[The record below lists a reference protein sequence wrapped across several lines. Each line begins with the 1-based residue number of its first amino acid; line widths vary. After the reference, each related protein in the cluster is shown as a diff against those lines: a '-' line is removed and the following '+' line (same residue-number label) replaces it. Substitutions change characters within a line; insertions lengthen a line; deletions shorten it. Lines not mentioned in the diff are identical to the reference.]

1 MTIVLTLVG
10 TALLLVTLRDIF
22 HQLFLPSSTGSA
34 SATLIRA
41 IWRLFRWL
49 ANRRPAMLS
58 LAGPLA
64 VVAVIVSWA
73 AGLAI
78 GWALI
83 YWPHL
88 GENFLF
94 QTGLDPQEQTNFA
107 EALYLSLVTLFTL
120 GYGDIVPTAGPLRL
134 LAPIEAMLGFALV
147 TAGITWVLSIYPA
160 IIRRRTLGQQMMV
173 LRDVEYEGD
182 QDVVRADPE
191 TTDQIFR
198 DLATQ
203 LLNVRSDLV
212 QFYVTYYFHSRDESS
227 SLASGLPY
235 LTNLAERGLAS
246 DAPQRVQLAA
256 AILKRSLDDL
266 AATLG
271 PRFLRLSSASTEE
284 VFEAY
289 ARDHGRKSMKSL
301 EDVSHEG

>member
-1 MTIVLTLVG
+1 MTVVLTLLGSALVVG
-10 TALLLVTLRDIF
+10 TLRDVF

-41 IWRLFRWL
+41 IWRVFRWF
-49 ANRRPAMLS
+49 AARRPTALP
-58 LAGPLA
+58 LAGPFA
-64 VVAVIVSWA
+64 VVAVIVGWA
-73 AGLAI
+73 AGLAF

-94 QTGLDPQEQTNFA
+94 QTGLDPQAQTGFGD
-107 EALYLSLVTLFTL
+107 ALYLSLVTLFTL
-120 GYGDIVPTAGPLRL
+120 GYGDIVPTSGPLRL
-134 LAPIEAMLGFALV
+134 LAPIEAMLGFGLV

-173 LRDVEYEGD
+173 LRDVEYED
-182 QDVVRADPE
+182 DKDVVRTDPE
-191 TTDQIFR
+191 TADQIFR
-198 DLATQ
+198 DLSTQ

-212 QFYVTYYFHSRDESS
+212 QFYVTYYFHSHDESS

-235 LTNLAERGLAS
+235 LANLAERGS
-246 DAPQRVQLAA
+246 EPDQPRRVQLAA
-256 AILKRSLDDL
+256 AILDRSLDDL

-271 PRFLRLSSASTEE
+271 PRFLGLSSASTEE
-284 VFEAY
+284 VFEGY
-289 ARDHGRKSMKSL
+289 LRDHGRK
-301 EDVSHEG
+301 VSDHDQTPS